1 MTVTAPASPAGMRR
15 RSRRAEAAILEST
28 LALLGEVGFSGLT
41 MDGIAAR
48 AGVGKA
54 TIYRHWPS
62 KAHVVVDA
70 FRTHIPRLEAPDTG
84 DLRDDLLA
92 VMRHLAEGL
101 SRSALS
107 RILPSLVEAAEQ
119 DPDLRRLFA
128 EFTTERRAV
137 LRRILEQAASRG
149 ELRPDLDFEVA
160 MDFLVGPIF
169 TRRLITRKPL
179 NRRFADQ
186 VVDLALPVLRKSPP
200 VER

>member
-1 MTVTAPASPAGMRR
+1 
-15 RSRRAEAAILEST
+15 
-28 LALLGEVGFSGLT
+28 
-41 MDGIAAR
+41 
-48 AGVGKA
+48 
-54 TIYRHWPS
+54 
-62 KAHVVVDA
+62 
-70 FRTHIPRLEAPDTG
+70 
-84 DLRDDLLA
+84 
-92 VMRHLAEGL
+92 MRHLAEGL